1 MPNIMTRP
9 LEYTTGQFQ
18 SLDNNEFDI
27 SANDGYLINNF
38 LNLKTTMVAEDL
50 DFQMPENNW
59 LARQRIGT
67 WDLNELLQV
76 RNTQK

>member
-50 DFQMPENNW
+50 DFHMPENNW
-59 LARQRIGT
+59 LDKELAHGT
-67 WDLNELLQV
+67 
-76 RNTQK
+76 